1 MYTFSI
7 IKATV
12 KIIHIESG
20 NKFARNL
27 KFLRQ
32 QQFLSQS
39 KSADELGIS
48 RARLMSYESGN
59 TEPDLG
65 TLIRISE
72 KLDLSLEDLINKDL
86 SFEKRKSGPEIQ
98 STTFRKQL
106 AERNKIMTLQL
117 KYIESIAAFK
127 KEKSI
132 NTYRLLDS
140 VSRLFRLLL
149 KSEKTLLNRTGN
161 SS

>member
-1 MYTFSI
+1 
-7 IKATV
+7 
-12 KIIHIESG
+12 
-20 NKFARNL
+20 
-27 KFLRQ
+27 
-32 QQFLSQS
+32 
-39 KSADELGIS
+39 
-48 RARLMSYESGN
+48 MSYESGN